1 MSEISA
7 PAATAARAI
16 AGAVVRSL
24 LKIAGTAL
32 VTRGLV
38 DQGTVDGAIP
48 MFSEEIVGV
57 LLVGAASSWS
67 IIRAAI
73 THTRFAAAWRALRG
87 EDPQSPQQKE
97 VQ

>member
-1 MSEISA
+1 MSDLPA
-7 PAATAARAI
+7 PVATAARAI
-16 AGAVVRSL
+16 AGAIVRSL

-48 MFSEEIVGV
+48 MLAEEIVGSLIV
-57 LLVGAASSWS
+57 AAASGWS
-67 IIRAAI
+67 VVRAAI

-87 EDPQSPQQKE
+87 E
-97 VQ
+97 

>member
-16 AGAVVRSL
+16 TGAVVRSL
-24 LKIAGTAL
+24 LKILGTAL

-48 MFSEEIVGV
+48 MLAEEIAGS
-57 LLVGAASSWS
+57 LLVAAASGWS
-67 IIRAAI
+67 VVRAAI

-87 EDPQSPQQKE
+87 G
-97 VQ
+97 

>member
-1 MSEISA
+1 MTEITA
-7 PAATAARAI
+7 PAATVARAI
-16 AGAVVRSL
+16 AGALVRSL

-48 MFSEEIVGV
+48 MLAEEIAGS
-57 LLVGAASSWS
+57 LLVAAASGWS
-67 IIRAAI
+67 VARAAI

-87 EDPQSPQQKE
+87 E
-97 VQ
+97 

>member
-7 PAATAARAI
+7 PAATLARAI

-24 LKIAGTAL
+24 LKVAGTAL

-48 MFSEEIVGV
+48 MLAEEIAGG
-57 LLVGAASSWS
+57 LLVAAASGWS
-67 IIRAAI
+67 VVRAAI
-73 THTRFAAAWRALRG
+73 THTRLAAAWRALRG
-87 EDPQSPQQKE
+87 E
-97 VQ
+97 

>member
-7 PAATAARAI
+7 PAATVWRAI

-24 LKIAGTAL
+24 LKIVGTAL

-48 MFSEEIVGV
+48 MLAEEIAGS
-57 LLVGAASSWS
+57 LLVAVASGWS
-67 IIRAAI
+67 VVRAAI
-73 THTRFAAAWRALRG
+73 SHTRFAAAWRAFRG
-87 EDPQSPQQKE
+87 E
-97 VQ
+97 